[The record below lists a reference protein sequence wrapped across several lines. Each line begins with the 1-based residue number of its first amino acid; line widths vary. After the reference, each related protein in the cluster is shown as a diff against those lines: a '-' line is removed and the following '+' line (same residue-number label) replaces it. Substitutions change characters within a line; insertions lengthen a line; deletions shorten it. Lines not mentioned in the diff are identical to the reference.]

1 MGMSSKE
8 ILRPAMVASEI
19 SLYTKYISNCSQ
31 YFEYGIGGSTVFASD
46 NSNAI
51 IRGVDSSQEWINKVT
66 KLTDATRVKL
76 CHVDIG
82 PIGEWGNPKGEDHKN
97 LWPGY
102 SSSIFNTDIKPDFIL
117 VDGRFRV
124 ACIIQSIIFSI
135 KHKINPIISLHDCN
149 RVEYKIVQ
157 DLLQCIDRVDNI
169 AMYQIE
175 HDKVN
180 VADLHRIYND
190 FKFICA

>member
-1 MGMSSKE
+1 MKVSKNS
-8 ILRPAMVASEI
+8 LTPAMTPAEI
-19 SLYTKYISNCSQ
+19 NLFTRYIINCSQ
-31 YFEYGIGGSTVFASD
+31 YFEYGIGGSTVFTSD
-46 NSNAI
+46 NSDAI
-51 IRGVDSSQEWINKVT
+51 IRGVDSSQEWINKVI
-66 KLTDATRVKL
+66 KLTDETRAKL
-76 CHVDIG
+76 SLIDIG
-82 PIGEWGNPKGEDHKN
+82 PTGEWGNPKGEDHKN

-102 SSSIFNTDIKPDFIL
+102 SSSIFNTDIIPDFIL

-149 RVEYKIVQ
+149 RVEYKIAC
-157 DLLQCIDRVDNI
+157 DLLQWIDRVDNI

-180 VADLHRIYND
+180 LTDLHRIYND
-190 FKFICA
+190 FKFIRA